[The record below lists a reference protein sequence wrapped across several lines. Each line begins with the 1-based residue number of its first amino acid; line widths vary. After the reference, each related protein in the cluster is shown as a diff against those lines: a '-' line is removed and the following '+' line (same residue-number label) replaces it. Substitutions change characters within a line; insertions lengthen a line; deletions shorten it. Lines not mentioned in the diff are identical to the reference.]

1 MNTKPKEKYSLLDF
15 NFKKVGTYEVDEI
28 HDVVAKAIEM
38 WEPDDMLMYIIHE
51 DHPELI
57 VAVIVNDGDRIML
70 EDINDFTNLRY
81 VEKRLKRTLR
91 PEEYEEYVEEKL
103 DELHK
108 LGCYVY
114 ESLDFSWDE

>member
-15 NFKKVGTYEVDEI
+15 NLKKVGTYEVDEI

-38 WEPDDMLMYIIHE
+38 WEPDDMFMYIIHE

-57 VAVIVNDGDRIML
+57 VAVIEDDDGNIILTGIDA
-70 EDINDFTNLRY
+70 FTNLRY

-91 PEEYEEYVEEKL
+91 PEEYEVYVEEKL
-103 DELHK
+103 DELRK

-114 ESLDFSWDE
+114 ESLDFSWEE